1 MSAPD
6 ERLDSLLKKVSS
18 KIILS
23 EYFARPELP
32 DEAYED
38 LVKEIIF
45 FGKLNIIEANAPYV
59 ATRLLEE
66 GLGYYMIV
74 KDENGILTTWK
85 RHMGLPHET
94 EKSYQ
99 LIRTTANS
107 SIKDMLETI
116 VRIIKNYIER
126 PRPGEKDYGQT
137 IQSERLLNQLMNF
150 DPEDT
155 KIFDLVMAWGYCLLC
170 YEIYVSVRYN
180 PEDDF
185 TDPKIIS
192 AVLGALAA

>member
-1 MSAPD
+1 M
-6 ERLDSLLKKVSS
+6 SS
-18 KIILS
+18 KILIS
-23 EYFARPELP
+23 EYYDRPELP

-45 FGKLNIIEANAPYV
+45 LGKLNIVEANAPYV

-85 RHMGLPHET
+85 RHMGLPHES

-107 SIKDMLETI
+107 NNKEMLETI
-116 VRIIKNYIER
+116 VRLIKNYIER
-126 PRPGEKDYGQT
+126 ARAGEKDYGAT
-137 IQSERLLNQLMNF
+137 IKAERLLEQLMNF

-155 KIFDLVMAWGYCLLC
+155 KLFDLVMAFGYCLLC
-170 YEIYVSVRYN
+170 YEIYVSLRYN
-180 PEDDF
+180 PDNDYS
-185 TDPKIIS
+185 DPKAIA
-192 AVLGALAA
+192 AVLGALRA